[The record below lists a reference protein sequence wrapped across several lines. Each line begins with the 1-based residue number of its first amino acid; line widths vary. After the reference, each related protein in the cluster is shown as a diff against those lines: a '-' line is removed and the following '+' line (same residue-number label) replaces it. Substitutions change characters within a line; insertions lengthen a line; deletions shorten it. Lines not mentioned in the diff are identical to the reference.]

1 MLATLVEKPFDEPGW
16 IYEIKW
22 DGYRALALLNKGKL
36 QLLSRNNK
44 SFAEKYYPVAD
55 ALKKWRTTAI
65 VDGEIAVLK
74 EKGIADFG
82 ALQNWRTEAD
92 GEIVY
97 YVFDL
102 LYLNGYD
109 LTQLPL
115 SERRELLKANLPV
128 SHLIRLS
135 EDFDTTASDFLAT
148 VSKLGMEG
156 IMAKK
161 EDSLYFPG
169 DRSREWVKLKAN
181 KRHEVVIGGYTK
193 NAGSPKSFS
202 SLLVGVYDNKKLIY
216 TGKIGTGF
224 SEETQKEIL
233 KQLSKIKATKSPFS
247 EEPDVNKPSRF
258 RPNPPDATAIWVKP
272 KLVCEVSYTEM
283 TSSGVMRH
291 PSFEGMRTDKKASDV
306 HREKKVEI

>member
-1 MLATLVEKPFDEPGW
+1 
-16 IYEIKW
+16 
-22 DGYRALALLNKGKL
+22 
-36 QLLSRNNK
+36 
-44 SFAEKYYPVAD
+44 
-55 ALKKWRTTAI
+55 
-65 VDGEIAVLK
+65 
-74 EKGIADFG
+74 IADFG

-156 IMAKK
+156 IMAKM

-216 TGKIGTGF
+216 T
-224 SEETQKEIL
+224 
-233 KQLSKIKATKSPFS
+233 
-247 EEPDVNKPSRF
+247 
-258 RPNPPDATAIWVKP
+258 
-272 KLVCEVSYTEM
+272 
-283 TSSGVMRH
+283 
-291 PSFEGMRTDKKASDV
+291 
-306 HREKKVEI
+306 